1 MSSPIYEFCMVSHGS
16 PFRDAA
22 ADDWIVLG
30 KWSESRLIIDD
41 NTALYINPF
50 GRENRALKYIK
61 IGVDFGMPRYAHSR
75 GNYEEYDDIVLRKIP
90 LQNGIVTVD
99 VVHCPSSRSRKLEC
113 RFQGGDVFHSHT
125 YSEHQN
131 LRTFSLQDIL
141 LTALRSRGHASCN
154 TKIVLV
160 RVGTD
165 RVMKP
170 DAFVWQPGEIHFP
183 PDRGRSSESRS
194 SKRIPK
200 RRRVCRASD

>member
-1 MSSPIYEFCMVSHGS
+1 MVPHGS

-41 NTALYINPF
+41 NAALYINSF

-61 IGVDFGMPRYAHSR
+61 IGVDHGMHRYAHSR
-75 GNYEEYDDIVLRKIP
+75 AKDGEYDDLVLRKIP
-90 LQNGIVTVD
+90 LQNGIVKVD

-113 RFQGGDVFHSHT
+113 RFQGGEVFHSHT
-125 YSEHQN
+125 YPEREN

-141 LTALRSRGHASCN
+141 LTALRSRGQASCN

-165 RVMKP
+165 RVIKP

-183 PDRGRSSESRS
+183 SDRGRSSESRS
-194 SKRIPK
+194 SKRIRK
-200 RRRVCRASD
+200 RRRVDRASD